1 MDRLEICM
9 TVFLG
14 INTWTDIRKKEI
26 CFPVL
31 SVFLAGG
38 ILWRIWEGTFW
49 ADGLIS
55 MGAGTIAAV
64 ISVLTRGEIGFGDG
78 LLILAMGSVLKSGEL
93 LGVLCAALLLCG
105 IYSGLQLLVFKKKR
119 DTEIPFAPFLLV
131 GYLGGILL

>member
-1 MDRLEICM
+1 MENMGRN
-9 TVFLG
+9 VLG
-14 INTWTDIRKKEI
+14 R
-26 CFPVL
+26 
-31 SVFLAGG
+31 
-38 ILWRIWEGTFW
+38 W
-49 ADGLIS
+49 ADFYGS
-55 MGAGTIAAV
+55 RYNAAV

>member
-26 CFPVL
+26 CVPV
-31 SVFLAGG
+31 
-38 ILWRIWEGTFW
+38 
-49 ADGLIS
+49 S

-119 DTEIPFAPFLLV
+119 ETEIPFAPFLLV

>member
-26 CFPVL
+26 CVPVL

-64 ISVLTRGEIGFGDG
+64 IS
-78 LLILAMGSVLKSGEL
+78 
-93 LGVLCAALLLCG
+93 ALLLCG

>member
-26 CFPVL
+26 CVPVL

-64 ISVLTRGEIGFGDG
+64 ISVLTRGGNRIWRRTSDSGNGICTEKWRIT
-78 LLILAMGSVLKSGEL
+78 GSTLRCAFAVWNLFRPAASG
-93 LGVLCAALLLCG
+93 V
-105 IYSGLQLLVFKKKR
+105 
-119 DTEIPFAPFLLV
+119 
-131 GYLGGILL
+131 

>member
-26 CFPVL
+26 CVPVL

-64 ISVLTRGEIGFGDG
+64 
-78 LLILAMGSVLKSGEL
+78 MKSGEL

>member
-26 CFPVL
+26 CVPVL

-78 LLILAMGSVLKSGEL
+78 LLILAMGSVLKS
-93 LGVLCAALLLCG
+93 
-105 IYSGLQLLVFKKKR
+105 
-119 DTEIPFAPFLLV
+119 
-131 GYLGGILL
+131 

>member
-26 CFPVL
+26 CVPVL

-49 ADGLIS
+49 
-55 MGAGTIAAV
+55 AGTIAAV